1 MEIKRDHILTGSFCA
16 LGCEILYGLSY
27 IFTKQVTAE
36 VSALSLLG
44 WRFLLAF
51 IVMSILAGTGFIKIR
66 LKGRSVKPL
75 LWIALFSPRIYF
87 IGETFGISH
96 TTAQKAELFLRVF
109 RLHQICTK
117 GVPENMNP
125 FASLIITYL
134 VGAAVAFIM
143 FLILGDSRDILTEL
157 KKANWTS
164 FVLGIVLVG
173 LEVGFIYAYKAGWK
187 VSAAQIVTSSILG
200 VILIIVGYVG
210 YKEAITWNKIVGVI
224 VCLAGL
230 GLINLK

>member
-1 MEIKRDHILTGSFCA
+1 
-16 LGCEILYGLSY
+16 
-27 IFTKQVTAE
+27 
-36 VSALSLLG
+36 
-44 WRFLLAF
+44 
-51 IVMSILAGTGFIKIR
+51 
-66 LKGRSVKPL
+66 
-75 LWIALFSPRIYF
+75 
-87 IGETFGISH
+87 
-96 TTAQKAELFLRVF
+96 
-109 RLHQICTK
+109 
-117 GVPENMNP
+117 MNP

-210 YKEAITWNKIVGVI
+210 YKEAITWKKIVGVI

>member
-1 MEIKRDHILTGSFCA
+1 
-16 LGCEILYGLSY
+16 
-27 IFTKQVTAE
+27 
-36 VSALSLLG
+36 
-44 WRFLLAF
+44 
-51 IVMSILAGTGFIKIR
+51 
-66 LKGRSVKPL
+66 
-75 LWIALFSPRIYF
+75 
-87 IGETFGISH
+87 
-96 TTAQKAELFLRVF
+96 
-109 RLHQICTK
+109 
-117 GVPENMNP
+117 MNP

-187 VSAAQIVTSSILG
+187 VNAAQIVTSSILG

>member
-1 MEIKRDHILTGSFCA
+1 
-16 LGCEILYGLSY
+16 
-27 IFTKQVTAE
+27 
-36 VSALSLLG
+36 
-44 WRFLLAF
+44 
-51 IVMSILAGTGFIKIR
+51 
-66 LKGRSVKPL
+66 
-75 LWIALFSPRIYF
+75 
-87 IGETFGISH
+87 
-96 TTAQKAELFLRVF
+96 
-109 RLHQICTK
+109 
-117 GVPENMNP
+117 MNP

-200 VILIIVGYVG
+200 VILIIVGCVG

>member
-1 MEIKRDHILTGSFCA
+1 
-16 LGCEILYGLSY
+16 
-27 IFTKQVTAE
+27 
-36 VSALSLLG
+36 
-44 WRFLLAF
+44 
-51 IVMSILAGTGFIKIR
+51 
-66 LKGRSVKPL
+66 
-75 LWIALFSPRIYF
+75 
-87 IGETFGISH
+87 
-96 TTAQKAELFLRVF
+96 
-109 RLHQICTK
+109 
-117 GVPENMNP
+117 MNP

-187 VSAAQIVTSSILG
+187 VSADQIVTSSILG

>member
-1 MEIKRDHILTGSFCA
+1 
-16 LGCEILYGLSY
+16 
-27 IFTKQVTAE
+27 
-36 VSALSLLG
+36 
-44 WRFLLAF
+44 
-51 IVMSILAGTGFIKIR
+51 
-66 LKGRSVKPL
+66 
-75 LWIALFSPRIYF
+75 
-87 IGETFGISH
+87 
-96 TTAQKAELFLRVF
+96 
-109 RLHQICTK
+109 
-117 GVPENMNP
+117 MNP

>member
-16 LGCEILYGLSY
+16 LGCHKTSNSRGKCTFFAWMAFPAGIYSY
-27 IFTKQVTAE
+27 EYI
-36 VSALSLLG
+36 
-44 WRFLLAF
+44 
-51 IVMSILAGTGFIKIR
+51 
-66 LKGRSVKPL
+66 
-75 LWIALFSPRIYF
+75 
-87 IGETFGISH
+87 
-96 TTAQKAELFLRVF
+96 
-109 RLHQICTK
+109 
-117 GVPENMNP
+117 
-125 FASLIITYL
+125 
-134 VGAAVAFIM
+134 
-143 FLILGDSRDILTEL
+143 SRDILTEL

-164 FVLGIVLVG
+164 FVLGIVRVG

>member
-1 MEIKRDHILTGSFCA
+1 MFYYVWPVL
-16 LGCEILYGLSY
+16 LVVLSNTVY
-27 IFTKQVTAE
+27 
-36 VSALSLLG
+36 
-44 WRFLLAF
+44 
-51 IVMSILAGTGFIKIR
+51 
-66 LKGRSVKPL
+66 
-75 LWIALFSPRIYF
+75 
-87 IGETFGISH
+87 
-96 TTAQKAELFLRVF
+96 
-109 RLHQICTK
+109 QICTK

-134 VGAAVAFIM
+134 VGATVAFIM

-164 FVLGIVLVG
+164 FVLGIVLVW

-200 VILIIVGYVG
+200 VILIVVGYVG
-210 YKEAITWNKIVGVI
+210 YKEAITWNKNKIVGVI
-224 VCLAGL
+224 ICLAGL

>member
-1 MEIKRDHILTGSFCA
+1 MEKH
-16 LGCEILYGLSY
+16 
-27 IFTKQVTAE
+27 
-36 VSALSLLG
+36 SAL
-44 WRFLLAF
+44 
-51 IVMSILAGTGFIKIR
+51 VIL
-66 LKGRSVKPL
+66 P
-75 LWIALFSPRIYF
+75 
-87 IGETFGISH
+87 H
-96 TTAQKAELFLRVF
+96 QKAELFLRVF

-164 FVLGIVLVG
+164 FVLVG
-173 LEVGFIYAYKAGWK
+173 LEIGFIYAYKAGWK

>member
-1 MEIKRDHILTGSFCA
+1 MKASFHCA
-16 LGCEILYGLSY
+16 HLHKTSNSRGKCTFFAWMAFPAGIYSY
-27 IFTKQVTAE
+27 EYI
-36 VSALSLLG
+36 
-44 WRFLLAF
+44 
-51 IVMSILAGTGFIKIR
+51 
-66 LKGRSVKPL
+66 
-75 LWIALFSPRIYF
+75 
-87 IGETFGISH
+87 
-96 TTAQKAELFLRVF
+96 
-109 RLHQICTK
+109 
-117 GVPENMNP
+117 
-125 FASLIITYL
+125 
-134 VGAAVAFIM
+134 
-143 FLILGDSRDILTEL
+143 SRDILTEL

-224 VCLAGL
+224 VCLAGF

>member
-1 MEIKRDHILTGSFCA
+1 M
-16 LGCEILYGLSY
+16 
-27 IFTKQVTAE
+27 
-36 VSALSLLG
+36 
-44 WRFLLAF
+44 
-51 IVMSILAGTGFIKIR
+51 
-66 LKGRSVKPL
+66 
-75 LWIALFSPRIYF
+75 
-87 IGETFGISH
+87 
-96 TTAQKAELFLRVF
+96 RVF

-173 LEVGFIYAYKAGWK
+173 LR
-187 VSAAQIVTSSILG
+187 SALYMHT
-200 VILIIVGYVG
+200 
-210 YKEAITWNKIVGVI
+210 K
-224 VCLAGL
+224 LAGKSVQPRSLLHPYL
-230 GLINLK
+230 G

>member
-1 MEIKRDHILTGSFCA
+1 
-16 LGCEILYGLSY
+16 
-27 IFTKQVTAE
+27 
-36 VSALSLLG
+36 
-44 WRFLLAF
+44 
-51 IVMSILAGTGFIKIR
+51 
-66 LKGRSVKPL
+66 
-75 LWIALFSPRIYF
+75 
-87 IGETFGISH
+87 
-96 TTAQKAELFLRVF
+96 
-109 RLHQICTK
+109 
-117 GVPENMNP
+117 
-125 FASLIITYL
+125 
-134 VGAAVAFIM
+134 M

-200 VILIIVGYVG
+200 VILIIVGYVA

>member
-1 MEIKRDHILTGSFCA
+1 
-16 LGCEILYGLSY
+16 
-27 IFTKQVTAE
+27 
-36 VSALSLLG
+36 
-44 WRFLLAF
+44 
-51 IVMSILAGTGFIKIR
+51 
-66 LKGRSVKPL
+66 
-75 LWIALFSPRIYF
+75 
-87 IGETFGISH
+87 
-96 TTAQKAELFLRVF
+96 
-109 RLHQICTK
+109 
-117 GVPENMNP
+117 MNP

-210 YKEAITWNKIVGVI
+210 YKEAITWNKIVGDI

>member
-1 MEIKRDHILTGSFCA
+1 MFYYVWPVL
-16 LGCEILYGLSY
+16 LVVLSNTVY
-27 IFTKQVTAE
+27 
-36 VSALSLLG
+36 
-44 WRFLLAF
+44 
-51 IVMSILAGTGFIKIR
+51 
-66 LKGRSVKPL
+66 
-75 LWIALFSPRIYF
+75 
-87 IGETFGISH
+87 
-96 TTAQKAELFLRVF
+96 
-109 RLHQICTK
+109 QICTK

-134 VGAAVAFIM
+134 VGATVAFIL

-164 FVLGIVLVG
+164 FVLGIVLVW

-200 VILIIVGYVG
+200 VILIVVGYVG
-210 YKEAITWNKIVGVI
+210 YKEAITWNKNKIVGVI
-224 VCLAGL
+224 ICLAGL

>member
-1 MEIKRDHILTGSFCA
+1 
-16 LGCEILYGLSY
+16 
-27 IFTKQVTAE
+27 
-36 VSALSLLG
+36 
-44 WRFLLAF
+44 
-51 IVMSILAGTGFIKIR
+51 
-66 LKGRSVKPL
+66 
-75 LWIALFSPRIYF
+75 
-87 IGETFGISH
+87 
-96 TTAQKAELFLRVF
+96 
-109 RLHQICTK
+109 
-117 GVPENMNP
+117 MNP

-134 VGAAVAFIM
+134 VGAPVAFIM

>member
-1 MEIKRDHILTGSFCA
+1 MV
-16 LGCEILYGLSY
+16 
-27 IFTKQVTAE
+27 Q
-36 VSALSLLG
+36 
-44 WRFLLAF
+44 
-51 IVMSILAGTGFIKIR
+51 
-66 LKGRSVKPL
+66 
-75 LWIALFSPRIYF
+75 
-87 IGETFGISH
+87 
-96 TTAQKAELFLRVF
+96 EL
-109 RLHQICTK
+109 
-117 GVPENMNP
+117 PY
-125 FASLIITYL
+125 ASLIITYL